1 MSESSQKPRKRKRK
15 LLPDNILDLPDDEAI
30 LKLFPKKVVDAL
42 NKLVDHVPGRS
53 DEPSK
58 K

>member
-1 MSESSQKPRKRKRK
+1 MSESSQQPRKRKRK

-30 LKLFPKKVVDAL
+30 LKLFPKRVVKAL

-53 DEPSK
+53 DDPTKE
-58 K
+58 